1 MIKFLFSVFL
11 FFTGMFSYT
20 SVAEE
25 NMSDVK
31 TDSNFTIEGVD
42 KKSAFVIPVRDQIG
56 PPILNILRRGM
67 KQAIESEVDL
77 IILDMDTP
85 GGELGVTLEIMQEI
99 LDSVESWEGKVLTYV
114 NKEAISAGAYIAIA
128 TQEIAFAPFSQIGA
142 AEAVSGGGGEI
153 DPSMKRKV
161 NSYLKA
167 KIRNFAGSYKYR
179 SLVMAAMMDA
189 NVSLIIEGETLRAAD
204 GTLIKSPGEL
214 LTLTGEEAVMKY
226 GNPPQTLLGTGI
238 FKDLEELLDQRWG
251 KKNYQ
256 MIRMEINWAENAGLW
271 LNGIAPLLL
280 SIGLVLL
287 FIEFKTPG
295 FGFFGIF
302 GIGFILTFF
311 GSKYVA
317 GLAGQEEF
325 LLFLIGFCLVLVEVF
340 LAPGLFLP
348 ALLGLA
354 LMFGSLIW
362 AMVDVWP
369 GQEIDWSFALFR
381 VPLVEL
387 AQSFGLA
394 FILGYLAIKIIGKTP
409 MGKSMLLE
417 TSVGNLKSNQPSELF
432 EPNKIGV
439 TVSELYPVGKVQ
451 IDGKTYEARSVIGKI
466 EKGQRIRVLKHS
478 GYELVVEEVTSW
490 V

>member
-1 MIKFLFSVFL
+1 MLKFLSSIFL
-11 FFTGMFSYT
+11 FFTGMLSYT

-25 NMSDVK
+25 KISDGK

-42 KKSAFVIPVRDQIG
+42 KKSAFIIPVRDQIG

-99 LDSVESWEGKVLTYV
+99 LDSVDSWEGKVITYV

-189 NVSLIIEGETLRAAD
+189 NVSLIIEGETLKAAD

-295 FGFFGIF
+295 FGVFGIL
-302 GIGFILTFF
+302 GIGFILIFF
-311 GSKYVA
+311 GSKYVS
-317 GLAGQEEF
+317 GLAGQEEL

-394 FILGYLAIKIIGKTP
+394 FILGYLAIKIMGKTP
-409 MGKSMLLE
+409 IGKSMLLE
-417 TSVGNLKSNQPSELF
+417 TSVGNLKSNQPSLF
-432 EPNKIGV
+432 IEPNKVGV

-466 EKGQRIRVLKHS
+466 EKGQRIKVLKHS
-478 GYELVVEEVTSW
+478 GYELVVEEVTS
-490 V
+490 